1 MNFEENLLSYLPKD
15 VVKGILDAQQKER
28 VNSLILNTRKIKS
41 EDFVALFPKVKKH
54 PFINNVFIYDKN
66 DYQFGKSWL
75 FDNGVIYLI
84 DTSSLLVSYLLSTEK
99 QLVDYFEGK
108 KHLFGL
114 DMCSAPGGKLISF
127 LLSSTSADFEFIAN
141 DLNFKRVI
149 ELEKNVERQGFDNVI
164 IANNDLE
171 KIDSNFENTFDLII
185 LDAPCSGSAMFRKNE
200 QAKKEWSINK
210 VLKMQE
216 AQLSLLYIGL
226 LMLKPGGYLMYST
239 CSFSKEENE
248 DVILQTIAKFD
259 DIEIVNI
266 ESKKEYFK
274 SDLLP
279 EAIHIFPNMY
289 KGEGQ
294 FLCLLH
300 KKGTSKI
307 PEKITKSTIF
317 HKNLRE
323 KYKISQKNEKNLKN
337 EIYFYDE
344 FVDFSKFKVIRYGL
358 HFGKE
363 EKNIFIPDFHL
374 AHYLSSEDSIALD
387 EINFKKYIHG
397 EELQLNLNLKNDFY
411 VVSYK
416 GINLGFVKY
425 INGKLKNFYPKGL
438 RH

>member
-1 MNFEENLLSYLPKD
+1 MTFRENLLEYLPVD
-15 VVKGILDAQQKER
+15 IVDSLLDSQEEER
-28 VNSLILNTRKIKS
+28 TSSLILNTRKIKA
-41 EDFVALFPKVKKH
+41 EDFKKEYPNISAH
-54 PFINNVFIYDKN
+54 DFIENTYYFDKN
-66 DYQFGKSWL
+66 EYQFGKSYM
-75 FDNGVIYLI
+75 FENGAYYLI
-84 DTSSLLVSYLLSTEK
+84 DTSSLLVSYYLPTNEHD
-99 QLVDYFEGK
+99 LV
-108 KHLFGL
+108 L
-114 DMCSAPGGKLISF
+114 DMCSAPGGKTIS
-127 LLSSTSADFEFIAN
+127 LLLQNQNKNLHVISN
-141 DLNFKRVI
+141 DISYNRCL
-149 ELEKNVERQGFDNVI
+149 ELSKNIERQGFGNVVVT
-164 IANNDLE
+164 NNDLTQIY
-171 KIDSNFENTFDLII
+171 KHYLNKFNAII
-185 LDAPCSGSAMFRKNE
+185 LDAPCSGSAMFRKNA

-216 AQLSLLYIGL
+216 TQLSLLNIGL
-226 LMLKPGGYLMYST
+226 MMLKPGGYLMYST

-248 DVILQTIAKFD
+248 DVILQTIEKFD

-266 ESKKEYFK
+266 EVKKEYFK

-279 EAIHIFPNMY
+279 KAIHIFPNMY

-300 KKGTSKI
+300 KKGTPNF
-307 PEKITKSTIF
+307 PEKSTKNTIF
-317 HKNLRE
+317 HKNLWE

-363 EKNIFIPDFHL
+363 EKNVFIPDFHL
-374 AHYLSSEDSIALD
+374 AHYLSNENSIVLD
-387 EINFKKYIHG
+387 ESNFKKYIHG

-416 GINLGFVKY
+416 GLNLGFVKY
-425 INGKLKNFYPKGL
+425 VNGKLKNYYPKGL